1 MQPLPVHM
9 LVFARNFLFV
19 CTPSGSSTQ
28 NSDKS
33 PSVVNGKISFS
44 VASLLEEN
52 LKLMKLWGK
61 VLSHKSHAHPGP
73 GNHFPAPR
81 R

>member
-61 VLSHKSHAHPGP
+61 VLSHK
-73 GNHFPAPR
+73 
-81 R
+81 